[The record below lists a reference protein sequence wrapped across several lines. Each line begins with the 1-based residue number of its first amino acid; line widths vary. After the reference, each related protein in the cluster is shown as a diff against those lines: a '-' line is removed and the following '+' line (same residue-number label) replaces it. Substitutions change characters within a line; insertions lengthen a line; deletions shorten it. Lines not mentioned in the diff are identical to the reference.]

1 MSLGIIYFIL
11 AILVIVMIHEAGHFL
26 AAKKFGFKATKFFL
40 GFGPTLFS
48 FHKGET
54 EYGIKALPLGGFV
67 KIVGM
72 NPYEEVAPEDEHRS
86 YPNKPRWQRAIVIL
100 GGPVTH
106 WILAFVVL
114 VATMMTIGLPT
125 SEASNKVAEI
135 SVEIEGT
142 ETPAAAAGLR
152 EGDVIVEVGSLK
164 TDSWNEIRS
173 YIREHGDEDASFVVE
188 RDGQRVTLEVTL
200 GRAVVD
206 RNGVV
211 LDLAPPGGELR
222 DPKDGEEVVGFFGV
236 QPEPDYETLSLP
248 AAASRSGTEIW
259 RITTGSI
266 AQLGSVFTPVFDGSL
281 FDAVRGE
288 GDRPQGVGLVGASRI
303 AGETVESGRFLQF
316 IDLMVVLTIFL
327 GIMNLLPLPPLD
339 GGHLAIIGYEAVTKK
354 TVDIRKIIP
363 VAAAVISFFLILF
376 VAFLYLDI
384 VDPIQLPL

>member
-1 MSLGIIYFIL
+1 MSLGIVYFIL
-11 AILVIVMIHEAGHFL
+11 AILVIIMIHEAGHFV
-26 AAKKFGFKATKFFL
+26 AAKRLGFKATKFFL

-86 YPNKPRWQRAIVIL
+86 YPNKPKWQRAIVIL

-114 VATMMTIGLPT
+114 TATMMTIGLPT
-125 SEASNKVAEI
+125 SDASNEVAEI
-135 SVEIEGT
+135 STEIEGT
-142 ETPAAAAGLR
+142 RTPAATAGLR
-152 EGDVIVEVGSLK
+152 EGDVIVGIGTLK

-173 YIREHGDEDASFVVE
+173 YIREHGDERASFVVE
-188 RDGQRVTLEVTL
+188 RDGKRVTLDVTL
-200 GRAVVD
+200 GRAIVAPS
-206 RNGVV
+206 GEV

-222 DPKDGEEVVGFFGV
+222 VATAGEEVVGFFGV
-236 QPEPDYETLSLP
+236 QPEPKYETLSLP
-248 AAASRSGTEIW
+248 SAISQSGTEIW
-259 RITTGSI
+259 RITTGSV
-266 AQLGSVFTPVFDGSL
+266 AQLGSVFTPIFDGTL
-281 FDAVRGE
+281 LDAIRGE
-288 GDRPQGVGLVGASRI
+288 GERPQGVGLVGASRI
-303 AGETVESGRFLQF
+303 AGETVEAGRFLQF
-316 IDLMVVLTIFL
+316 IDLMIVLTIFL

-339 GGHLAIIGYEAVTKK
+339 GGHLAIIGYEAITNKR
-354 TVDIRKIIP
+354 VDIRKIIP

-384 VDPIQLPL
+384 VDPIRLPL